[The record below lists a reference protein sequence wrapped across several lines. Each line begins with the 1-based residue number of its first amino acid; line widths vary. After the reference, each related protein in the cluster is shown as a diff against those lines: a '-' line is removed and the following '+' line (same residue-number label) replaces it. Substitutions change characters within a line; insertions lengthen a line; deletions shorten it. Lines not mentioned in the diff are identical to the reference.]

1 MTLLG
6 LSCLVSHTWEVL
18 LIIFFTRQLTILLLV
33 LQKLVLEKKV
43 FGSDALQSVTGLFLW
58 ATISQNNNTETYC

>member
-6 LSCLVSHTWEVL
+6 LSCLVGHTWEGL

-33 LQKLVLEKKV
+33 LQKLVLGKKV